1 MLPKFFESAPVIEG
15 SCQSLPDIIL
25 CVERQFDGS
34 VISVP
39 RCLDSVIDPLSSLTF
54 TDFSI
59 SECLK
64 KGVSYKSLNIS
75 PDLRLGF
82 DDEID
87 SFNSR
92 LEEISE
98 QLFNSKD

>member
-1 MLPKFFESAPVIEG
+1 MLSKFFESAPVIDC
-15 SCQSLPDIIL
+15 SIQSTPDITL
-25 CVERQFDGS
+25 VVEHQSDGS
-34 VISVP
+34 VVTVP
-39 RCLDSVIDPLSSLTF
+39 KCLDSLIDPLSSLTF

-82 DDEID
+82 DAEID

-92 LEEISE
+92 LEEISDK
-98 QLFNSKD
+98 LFNS